1 MKQTVNNMDKKELLT
16 NLYKECAALLNSLM
30 VGENEEAAKY
40 DRIVFIGAH
49 GTGKSTLANELSKV
63 IGMPVVESVA
73 REANKNFRL
82 LEDEGVIDDNI
93 PEVTLKN
100 AYQKVLCSMAHW
112 DFMRWVNAGVPY
124 SMTRCPLDTIAYA
137 MADNNISLDTV
148 SDCSQVLHDDSE
160 FLQAIQ
166 RSLFIYIPI
175 EFGIENDGVRPT
187 DVAFQKKV
195 DECMRKLIYSFGIA
209 PFVVSGSV
217 DERLESIIKFI
228 FDENLGQMIMDSY
241 RKERKG

>member
-1 MKQTVNNMDKKELLT
+1 MDKKELLT

-82 LEDEGVIDDNI
+82 LEDAGVIETNNI
-93 PEVTLKN
+93 PESVRKN
-100 AYQKVLCSMAHW
+100 AYQKVICSMAHW
-112 DFMRWVNAGVPY
+112 DFMRWVGADVPCI
-124 SMTRCPLDTIAYA
+124 MTRCPLDTIAYA
-137 MADNNISLDTV
+137 MADKDIAGDTT
-148 SDCSQVLHDDSE
+148 SECLRNLQDDDE
-160 FLQAIQ
+160 FLLVLE
-166 RSLFIYIPI
+166 RSLFVYLPI

-187 DVAFQKKV
+187 DTDYQKRV
-195 DECMRKLIYSFGIA
+195 DEAMRKLIYLFGIT

-217 DERLESIIKFI
+217 DERLESILKFI
-228 FDENLGQMIMDSY
+228 FDENLAQMIMDSY
-241 RKERKG
+241 RKERK

>member
-1 MKQTVNNMDKKELLT
+1 MDKKELLT
-16 NLYKECAALLNSLM
+16 NLYKECAVLLNSLM

-49 GTGKSTLANELSKV
+49 GTGKSTLANELSKI

-73 REANKNFRL
+73 REAAKNFTL
-82 LEDEGVIDDNI
+82 LEDAGVVETNNI
-93 PEVTLKN
+93 PESVRKN
-100 AYQKVLCSMAHW
+100 AYQKVICSMAHW
-112 DFMRWVNAGVPY
+112 DFMRWVGADAPCI
-124 SMTRCPLDTIAYA
+124 MTRCPLDTIAYA
-137 MADNNISLDTV
+137 MADKDIAGDTT
-148 SDCSQVLHDDSE
+148 SECLRNLQDDDE
-160 FLQAIQ
+160 FLLALE
-166 RSLFIYIPI
+166 RSLFVYLPI

-195 DECMRKLIYSFGIA
+195 DECMRKLIYLFGIV

-217 DERLESIIKFI
+217 DERLESIVKFI
-228 FDENLGQMIMDSY
+228 FDENLAQMIMDSY